1 MFQWFFLRRAG
12 QCVLAWVIPCTLFA
26 PFCSTHWKL
35 NKLKIF
41 VELRL
46 LDPCTS
52 VLAKGSV
59 PYLGWLLNLPHIQK
73 YKKYLKKSKYM
84 LHCVC
89 STSAQVFLRG
99 AVCPILEGP
108 LFLLN
113 TFKSMLRFLKWCST
127 GSSWEHGLCTS
138 VLAKASVPYLGRFAS
153 LATFLAPQHHL
164 PFCPQYHTPYTH
176 TQKHIP
182 GTRKKTP

>member
-1 MFQWFFLRRAG
+1 
-12 QCVLAWVIPCTLFA
+12 
-26 PFCSTHWKL
+26 
-35 NKLKIF
+35 
-41 VELRL
+41 
-46 LDPCTS
+46 
-52 VLAKGSV
+52 
-59 PYLGWLLNLPHIQK
+59 
-73 YKKYLKKSKYM
+73 M

-127 GSSWEHGLCTS
+127 GSSWKHGLCTS

-182 GTRKKTP
+182 GIRKKTPYSVDTLTKNQNDNGDMFRKIVQDWIKQVIQISNMNFTLYQILTLVDSWSIR

>member
-1 MFQWFFLRRAG
+1 MIFQWFFLRRAG
-12 QCVLAWVIPCTLFA
+12 QCVLVWVIPCTLFA

-59 PYLGWLLNLPHIQK
+59 PYLG
-73 YKKYLKKSKYM
+73 
-84 LHCVC
+84 
-89 STSAQVFLRG
+89 
-99 AVCPILEGP
+99 
-108 LFLLN
+108 
-113 TFKSMLRFLKWCST
+113 
-127 GSSWEHGLCTS
+127 
-138 VLAKASVPYLGRFAS
+138 RFAS

-182 GTRKKTP
+182 GTRKKTPYRVDTLTKNQNDNGDMFRKIVQDWIKQVIQISTLNFTLCQILTLVDSWSIR